1 MTGVYKVDADEH
13 SSHLIVEE
21 ILARRGS
28 TNNISEQIKQ
38 KKIAILHENLSTSM
52 PANVICAAIIYFGS
66 YASVN
71 DPMVFYWFI
80 ATLVV
85 AFFRVISPLFY
96 KSRIQSY
103 HIQNVLFIIGV
114 ILTAMLWGIIDSV
127 LLPHNNIVQQMIII
141 VIAAGITAG
150 GIQTLQPSFLAS
162 ALSICFIMTPLCIW
176 AVMQATMEH
185 QILALA
191 LTTYF
196 LFMLVIAY
204 RGDKV
209 ITQILKMHFE
219 NLALAEELAIT
230 NTKLQEYTIATES
243 SEKMLRNILE
253 NAPIG
258 MALLSTNERYIQT
271 NHALEEIIGYSQ
283 IELNYLKA
291 SEIIF
296 PDDLAMDIEERT
308 RLIEGKHTAT
318 QVEKRYIHKNGQ
330 IIWVLTNTSLMR
342 DMKGEAQCFI
352 IQILD
357 ISERKQHESQML
369 ELNKRTA
376 STLDELKQRDSEMN
390 SIKKMNDMLQ
400 ICQDSTEAY
409 SVIAITAQNLFPS
422 FSGGFVIYDSNNLTM
437 RTVQQ
442 WGDTKNLKSTF
453 NLEDCWALRSGSAYT
468 VTDAQ
473 KDLICHHFETQPTG
487 SFLCMPL
494 ISHMGITGML
504 YLNSPEGIVIT
515 NNQKQ
520 LATTVSEIAR
530 LFLANIQL
538 RESLQDLS
546 IHDALTG
553 LYNRRYLDE
562 TLTRE
567 IRLSVRQSEPLCL
580 AMLDIDFFKN
590 FNDTNGHEAG
600 DEVLRHIGNI
610 LKETF
615 RGSDF
620 ACRFGGEE
628 FVIILINSNIKGAVD
643 RMRHL
648 CEKIKN
654 SHLSFHG
661 VPLPTITISVG
672 LAEAPKHGTTAEAL
686 MQAVDEALYNAKNIG
701 RDSIAIYKN
710 KAAGAIT

>member
-1 MTGVYKVDADEH
+1 MGADEH
-13 SSHLIVEE
+13 SSHHVIDE
-21 ILARRGS
+21 ILTRAGS
-28 TNNISEQIKQ
+28 TNDIFEQIKR
-38 KKIAILHENLSTSM
+38 KKIALLHENLSTSM
-52 PANVICAAIIYFGS
+52 PANIICAAIVYFGS
-66 YASVN
+66 YASIN
-71 DPMVFYWFI
+71 DPRVFYWFV
-80 ATLVV
+80 ATLIV
-85 AFFRVISPLFY
+85 AFLRIGSAVFY
-96 KSRIQSY
+96 KSRIKNY
-103 HIQNVLFIIGV
+103 RIQYGIFILGV

-127 LLPHNNIVQQMIII
+127 LLPPSNIVQQMLII
-141 VIAAGITAG
+141 VIAAGITTG
-150 GIQTLQPSFLAS
+150 GIQTLQPSFTAS
-162 ALSICFIMTPLCIW
+162 ALSISFIMTPLCIW

-191 LTTYF
+191 LITYF
-196 LFMLVIAY
+196 LFMLLVAY

-209 ITQILKMHFE
+209 ITQILKTHFE
-219 NLALAEELAIT
+219 NLALAKELVIT
-230 NTKLQEYTIATES
+230 NTKLQEYTVATES
-243 SEKMLRNILE
+243 SETMLRNILE

-283 IELNYLKA
+283 LELNCLKA

-296 PDDLAMDIEERT
+296 PDDLPMDIEERA

-342 DMKGEAQCFI
+342 DMKGEPQCFI
-352 IQILD
+352 IQIID
-357 ISERKQHESQML
+357 ISERKHHESQMI

-390 SIKKMNDMLQ
+390 SIKKMNDLLQ

-409 SVIAITAQNLFPS
+409 SVIAISAQNLFPS
-422 FSGGFVIYDSNNLTM
+422 FGGGFVIYDSANLTM

-442 WGDTKNLKSTF
+442 WGDIKQLKSTF

-468 VTDAQ
+468 VTDVKKA
-473 KDLICHHFETQPTG
+473 LICQHFETQPDG
-487 SFLCMPL
+487 SYLCMPL
-494 ISHMGITGML
+494 ISHLGITGML

-538 RESLQDLS
+538 RESLQELS

-567 IRLSVRQSEPLCL
+567 ISLAARQSEPLCL
-580 AMLDIDFFKN
+580 AMLDIDFFKT

-600 DEVLRHIGNI
+600 DEVLRHIGHI

-628 FVIILINSNIKGAVD
+628 FVIILINSNIQGAVD

-648 CEKIKN
+648 CETIKN
-654 SHLSFHG
+654 SRLSFHG
-661 VPLPTITISVG
+661 AILPAITISVG
-672 LAEAPKHGTTAEAL
+672 LAQAPKDGKTAEEL

-710 KAAGAIT
+710 NASNAPT